1 MDPLTL
7 YPERLAEKYVLSVTE
22 NGALPYRLFGRAE
35 CKKIADAVC
44 GLYASAGED
53 DFVPKAL
60 ACAFVVWSEIY
71 GAEGTRA
78 PGRARSGASLGAL
91 RRMLSFISENYG
103 EKIYLDDIARSG
115 SVCRSGCNALFRKY
129 LHRSPVMYLVE
140 YRLSRAKELLTDTDM
155 RIIDVSL
162 ETGFPSVAY
171 FISAFRKNF
180 GITPSGYRRSVTG

>member
-7 YPERLAEKYVLSVTE
+7 YPERLAEKYVLPVTE

-78 PGRARSGASLGAL
+78 PGRAR
-91 RRMLSFISENYG
+91 
-103 EKIYLDDIARSG
+103 
-115 SVCRSGCNALFRKY
+115 
-129 LHRSPVMYLVE
+129 
-140 YRLSRAKELLTDTDM
+140 
-155 RIIDVSL
+155 
-162 ETGFPSVAY
+162 
-171 FISAFRKNF
+171 
-180 GITPSGYRRSVTG
+180 